1 MARLISVREVRE
13 GLYRAA
19 GGPEG
24 AGSGEASTALLGQW
38 FHEAFAAL
46 IGTDPCLSLETE
58 LAESSDDVKEQAARL
73 KRHVFRHLIG
83 PRLPRYHSHL
93 VDSTRELLAFWEAMG
108 DLCLWLAV
116 MRLDA
121 ACGRERLWIAGE
133 EDLAWE
139 FQEPGWTHAVRLIG
153 QADAVVRRPRQAEW
167 CVVEL
172 KLGRGQPEADL
183 GQACLYYTMLAARG
197 DHVSQRGS
205 LALVSFTPRLKTR
218 IFARAELEQALPS
231 LKALIGRLA
240 GVLPDQRSGEATVDT
255 AVRAPTTPDNN
266 RYADLA
272 RRLQKVL
279 EEFGAPAKLCG
290 SVVAGPAFL
299 RVPIEP
305 LRGIRVAKI
314 QATAPE
320 IQSRLKLDAPPFIT
334 LERGR
339 LVVDLQRPDRQSV
352 TLPEYRDQLPK
363 PDPLLGNARVPIGI
377 DLENRLHCADLAEA
391 LHAHVLVA
399 GTTGSGKSEWLRAA
413 LSGLLLTNTPY
424 TLRLVLIDPKR
435 QAFSELARS
444 PFLRDGKALVFPD
457 ERDVTEV
464 LGDLVEEME
473 ERYREM
479 QAAKADNL
487 AELARR
493 VGRPLPRI
501 VCICDEYA
509 DLVSRGRQE
518 RRAVEERIVRLGQ
531 KARASGIH
539 LILATQQPSREI
551 IKGALDS
558 NMPCRVGLK
567 MQKAMESRMLLET
580 SGAENL
586 LGNGDLLFRDIGAPR
601 RLQGLWVPP
610 EMRAKL
616 FSGSR

>member
-24 AGSGEASTALLGQW
+24 AGTGEASTALLGQW

-46 IGTDPCLSLETE
+46 CGSDPYLSLETA
-58 LAESSDDVKEQAARL
+58 LAGSRDHVKEQAATL

-93 VDSTRELLAFWEAMG
+93 VDSTPALLAFWEAMG

-116 MRLDA
+116 MRLEA
-121 ACGRERLWIAGE
+121 ACSRERLCIAGE

-153 QADAVVRRPRQAEW
+153 QADAVVRRPRQAQW

-197 DHVSQRGS
+197 DHALQRGS

-218 IFARAELEQALPS
+218 IFAPPELEQALPS

-240 GVLPDQRSGEATVDT
+240 GVLPDERSFVATVDT
-255 AVRAPTTPDNN
+255 AGPAPADNT

-272 RRLQKVL
+272 DRLLKVL
-279 EEFGAPAKLCG
+279 REFGAPAKLCG

-299 RVPIEP
+299 RIPIEP
-305 LRGIRVAKI
+305 LRGIKVAKI
-314 QATAPE
+314 QSTAPE
-320 IQSRLKLDAPPFIT
+320 VQNRLKLDAPPFIT

-339 LVVDLQRPDRQSV
+339 LCVDLQRPDRQSV

-363 PDPLLGNARVPIGI
+363 PDPLLGNGRVPIGI
-377 DLENRLHCADLAEA
+377 DLENRLHSADLAEA
-391 LHAHVLVA
+391 LHAHILVA

-413 LSGLLLTNTPY
+413 LSGLLLTNTPQ

-435 QAFSELARS
+435 QAFSELGRS

-464 LGDLVEEME
+464 LDDLCEEME

-493 VGRPLPRI
+493 VGRPLARI
-501 VCICDEYA
+501 VCVCDEYA

-518 RRAVEERIVRLGQ
+518 RRAVEDRIVRLGQ

-558 NMPCRVGLK
+558 NMPCRIGLK
-567 MQKAMESRMLLET
+567 MQKALESRMLLET
-580 SGAENL
+580 GGAENL

-610 EMRAKL
+610 EIRARL
-616 FSGSR
+616 FLA